1 MPYLKHLTRK
11 EVLDEDCKINWRG
24 TIDAGECLPP
34 TEWTGQIH
42 SCSVQWTHKA
52 QDLLQLNCR
61 YDGSDELD
69 IKRLTESLLGPLI
82 HLPEP
87 ENGTAKFVTI
97 VAPPHRSTSGWSR
110 FLQHFTTKY
119 THEHVTVYV
128 GDHERTYHIYFVR
141 NWSSFTVTWITWM
154 TDTNI
159 RYMYAGRELESRSA
173 MSDSCSE
180 YVAMHSHSRWI

>member
-34 TEWTGQIH
+34 TEWTGQSH

-61 YDGSDELD
+61 YDGSDEMD

-97 VAPPHRSTSGWSR
+97 V
-110 FLQHFTTKY
+110 
-119 THEHVTVYV
+119 
-128 GDHERTYHIYFVR
+128 
-141 NWSSFTVTWITWM
+141 
-154 TDTNI
+154 
-159 RYMYAGRELESRSA
+159 
-173 MSDSCSE
+173 
-180 YVAMHSHSRWI
+180 